1 MAYLRTDDHVRIY
14 YEEHGPI
21 EPKATGSPLVLA
33 YGIGGNADLWD
44 VNVPALAA
52 RHRLLLSGAPGPA
65 RPGSPGGPPRHSLS
79 RRAPHLQAALA
90 HPRLR
95 TPHPRGGTP

>member
-44 VNVPALAA
+44 VNVPALAP
-52 RHRLLLSGAPGPA
+52 RHRLAVIGARGPA
-65 RPGSPGGPPRHSLS
+65 RPGNPGGPPRPPLPP
-79 RRAPHLQAALA
+79 RAAPLPSPPDPPPPHAPPPGAA
-90 HPRLR
+90 PR
-95 TPHPRGGTP
+95 

>member
-52 RHRLLLSGAPGPA
+52 RHRLPLLGPPRPA
-65 RPGSPGGPPRHSLS
+65 RPGNPGGPARHSLP
-79 RRAPHLQAALA
+79 RRGPGLQAPLH
-90 HPRLR
+90 HPPLR
-95 TPHPRGGTP
+95 PPPPGRASP